1 MSPSDV
7 EAFLREHIPLTRA
20 LGCSVVSADFS
31 GVRLRA
37 PLAPNVNPHGTA
49 FAGSLAS
56 LAVMCGWVWVVLA
69 LRGHGEEGPVV
80 VRRCEV
86 DYLAPVESDFE
97 IHCRA
102 PESAAWQTFTNTIA
116 RRGRARL
123 VLRAMISTHEG
134 MIKVRTKCEYAAR
147 RGAPEA

>member
-1 MSPSDV
+1 
-7 EAFLREHIPLTRA
+7 LTRA
-20 LGCSVVSADFS
+20 LGASVVSADFS

-56 LAVMCGWVWVVLA
+56 LSVLCGWVWVVLA
-69 LRGHGEEGPVV
+69 LRDHGAEGPVV
-80 VRRCEV
+80 VRRSEV

-97 IHCRA
+97 IHCQA
-102 PESAAWQTFTNTIA
+102 PELAAWQTFTNTIA

-123 VLRAMISTHEG
+123 VLRALVSNNEG
-134 MIKVRTKCEYAAR
+134 TIKVRTKCEYAAR
-147 RGAPEA
+147 RGVSEA